1 MNEKTNALDK
11 VNSDDAHDN
20 DVDQPVPVYDVE
32 LMDEAEDTGMVPK
45 NDPPP
50 VRSLAEKIGR
60 AAGAALAI
68 LGFFA
73 DVRRAFRSSG
83 GSGGASPKCDG
94 TGRGMGRGIRRG
106 EGRGMG
112 RNRKNRRRT

>member
-1 MNEKTNALDK
+1 MEDKTKMLDTVK
-11 VNSDDAHDN
+11 TDDAD
-20 DVDQPVPVYDVE
+20 DIDGTEPVPVYDVE
-32 LMDEAEDTGMVPK
+32 LMDEAEETGMVSK
-45 NDPPP
+45 NDSPPA
-50 VRSLAEKIGR
+50 RSLAEKIGR

-83 GSGGASPKCDG
+83 GGGGSPKCDG
-94 TGRGMGRGIRRG
+94 TGRGMGRGIGRG

>member
-1 MNEKTNALDK
+1 MNEKTNALDT
-11 VNSDDAHDN
+11 VNTDDAQN
-20 DVDQPVPVYDVE
+20 KDVDQSIPVYDVE
-32 LMDEAEDTGMVPK
+32 LLDETEGTGMVPK
-45 NDPPP
+45 SDPPP

-83 GSGGASPKCDG
+83 GSGGGSPKCDG
-94 TGRGMGRGIRRG
+94 TGRGRGIGRG

-112 RNRKNRRRT
+112 RKRQNRRRT